1 MANPDG
7 SMDGWVAEQQEEGR
21 ASYHCRQDEG
31 LLTTGLAACPKTR
44 NNLMESRPCFSMS
57 PIGGAGGAYDR
68 IKPTLDLQKGFGRLA

>member
-1 MANPDG
+1 MDFDGRQSGFYMANPDG

-44 NNLMESRPCFSMS
+44 NLMESTTTSVQVS
-57 PIGGAGGAYDR
+57 AAA
-68 IKPTLDLQKGFGRLA
+68 L